1 MAVGNK
7 YQLHTLS
14 RSQYDSLPK
23 SSDYLYFV
31 NESDGS
37 ISLYKGDVLVSNS
50 FFIVSSLPSSGTLGK
65 LYLNTGDG
73 LVYYHSGS
81 AWVKLAREVITSGL
95 SGESTN
101 DTVPSSKLVWD
112 TISSFI
118 STAQDAQAS
127 AESARDAAISAKADA
142 ETAMGNAESAR
153 DAAISAK
160 VDAEAARGEAQTAS
174 AEADAARDAAIS
186 AKVGAEAARDD
197 ALSAK
202 VEAESARGDAV
213 SAKADAE
220 TARGEAQT
228 ASAEAE
234 SARDDAMAA
243 KVGAEAARGDA
254 ESARSDAWAAK
265 VEAESARDGAVASQA
280 GVKEAQTAAESA
292 RDAALSAKADAEIAK
307 ADAEAVRSYVE
318 SARDAAVSA
327 KADAE
332 AARGEAESARDAV
345 LSAKTDAES
354 ARGEAQTASAEAKS
368 ARDDAVAAKVGV
380 QEAQAS
386 AESARDEAV
395 SAKADAET
403 AKVEAQTLRNQTEAI
418 YDSVRA
424 TVATY
429 YVGPAYNYGVTVDGT
444 MLSFTW
450 TDPADNNVVKW
461 ARTRLV
467 MKTGGFPANENDGT
481 VLIDVTER
489 NQHKTVPFT
498 WDAGVI
504 SGYYFALF
512 TQTTGGV
519 WNTGD
524 DCPRFTTDELTWATI
539 VMMSRTGTLLQ
550 YLGMEIGSVVD
561 IPVNT
566 LYPKLRYRLAD
577 IDYAGSFTKV
587 SDFMYDNA
595 RSHNS
600 IWIPYFLPSL
610 GEGNSTATMMQFD
623 APELAYGATW
633 DEVFVSG
640 KAYYTVS
647 GESYTQLTAGTD
659 YQDGESVKEWQ
670 TLHGDTVYTKNHA
683 NRVSHGNNIWKES
696 NMRQWLNS
704 TGNDW
709 FQKQNEYDV
718 RSGSTGYSSGWL
730 TGFVHGF
737 LELVMPVYNKTA
749 RNTVSAITGGG
760 GGGYDIT
767 LDKFWLMSAKEVFG
781 SNNNNI
787 AEGQQLAYF
796 RDVAITNAQRIQY
809 DDGGVASHVWLR
821 SPHASNA
828 TYEYTIAPSGVSNNY
843 ALAGSAYAFQPAMC
857 IA

>member
-7 YQLHTLS
+7 YQLHILS
-14 RSQYDSLPK
+14 RSQYDSIPK

-31 NESDGS
+31 IESDGR
-37 ISLYKGDVLVSNS
+37 INLYKGDVLVSNS

-73 LVYYHSGS
+73 LVYYYSGS
-81 AWVKLAREVITSGL
+81 AWVKLTREVITSGL
-95 SGESTN
+95 SGSSTN

-112 TISSFI
+112 TINSFI
-118 STAQDAQAS
+118 SAAQEAQAS
-127 AESARDAAISAKADA
+127 AEAARDAAISAKADA

-153 DAAISAK
+153 DAAILAK
-160 VDAEAARGEAQTAS
+160 T
-174 AEADAARDAAIS
+174 
-186 AKVGAEAARDD
+186 
-197 ALSAK
+197 
-202 VEAESARGDAV
+202 EAESARGD
-213 SAKADAE
+213 
-220 TARGEAQT
+220 AQT

-234 SARDDAMAA
+234 SARDAA
-243 KVGAEAARGDA
+243 ILAKTEAESARGDAQTASAEAESARDTAVSAKVDAETARGDAQTASAEAESARDAAVSARVDAEIARGEA
-254 ESARSDAWAAK
+254 ESARSDAWAAR
-265 VEAESARDGAVASQA
+265 VEAESARDDAVAAQA
-280 GVKEAQTAAESA
+280 GVQEAQMAA
-292 RDAALSAKADAEIAK
+292 
-307 ADAEAVRSYVE
+307 E

-327 KADAE
+327 KDDAE
-332 AARGEAESARDAV
+332 G
-345 LSAKTDAES
+345 
-354 ARGEAQTASAEAKS
+354 
-368 ARDDAVAAKVGV
+368 
-380 QEAQAS
+380 
-386 AESARDEAV
+386 
-395 SAKADAET
+395 

-418 YDSVRA
+418 YESVKA

-461 ARTRLV
+461 ARTRLM
-467 MKTGGFPANENDGT
+467 MKTGGFPADENDGT
-481 VLIDVTER
+481 VLTDVTER

-539 VMMSRTGTLLQ
+539 AMMSRAGTLMQ
-550 YLGMEIGSVVD
+550 YPGMEIGSVVD
-561 IPVNT
+561 IKVND

-577 IDYAGSFTKV
+577 IDYAGSFIEV
-587 SDFMYDNA
+587 SDFMYDNT
-595 RSHNS
+595 RTHNS
-600 IWIPYFLPSL
+600 IWIPHFVPSL

-623 APELAYGATW
+623 APESSYGATW
-633 DEVFVSG
+633 DTAFITG

-659 YQDGESVKEWQ
+659 YQDGDSVADWQ
-670 TLHGDTVYTKNHA
+670 TLHGDTVYTKNHHDRA
-683 NRVSHGNNIWKES
+683 NFGNNSWKES

-718 RSGSTGYSSGWL
+718 KSGNTGYKSGWM
-730 TGFVHGF
+730 TSFVSGFID
-737 LELVMPVYNKTA
+737 LVMPVYNKTA
-749 RNTVSAITGGG
+749 RNKIATISGGG

-767 LDKFWLMSAKEVFG
+767 LDKFWLPSLKEFNGGNV
-781 SNNNNI
+781 NDI
-787 AEGQQLAYF
+787 AEGSQFAYF
-796 RDVAITNAQRIQY
+796 RDVATTNTQRIQY
-809 DDGGVASHVWLR
+809 DEGGTARNVWLR
-821 SPHASNA
+821 SPYANGAYAESSIG
-828 TYEYTIAPSGVSNNY
+828 TSGESGPNR
-843 ALAGSAYAFQPAMC
+843 ADSAYAFKPAMC
-857 IA
+857 L